1 MRMRVLALA
10 LLAAAAALH
19 LLVTVPL
26 QRQAGAHG
34 DEYRRLRDERRLV
47 HGRLARWQ
55 RAETLRRQAASV
67 FTATGSEDVVRLVRR
82 SLVDSLEGSPAS
94 GVRISVRPGG
104 RGEVAAAVSV
114 SAEGEFDEVVRLAS
128 HLVRA
133 GSGLVLQTVLFSPRS
148 PTVGM
153 TVEAFGPRRVP

>member
-1 MRMRVLALA
+1 MRVLSLA

-34 DEYRRLRDERRLV
+34 DEYRRLRDERRQV

-67 FTATGSEDVVRLVRR
+67 FTAGGSEDVVRLVRR
-82 SLVDSLEGSPAS
+82 SLVHSLEGSPVA
-94 GVRISVRPGG
+94 GVRISVRPG
-104 RGEVAAAVSV
+104 RDQVAAAVSV
-114 SAEGEFDEVVRLAS
+114 TAEGDFGEVVRLAS

-148 PTVGM
+148 PAVGM
-153 TVEAFGPRRVP
+153 TMEAFGPRGAP